1 MDAKIK
7 KILQKQFILVNSD
20 FNTFFNYICYSMK
33 IQIKTK
39 YKKMTKVIIKSFDEL
54 NDLKGKEL
62 GISEYYQITQEQIN
76 LFADATLD
84 HQWIHIDAE
93 KAKTDSPFGNTIA
106 HGYLTISILPH
117 LWNQI
122 VDVQNLKMQ
131 VNYGIEKFKFNA
143 PVLVNSKV
151 RLHARVVDVVNLRG
165 TVKANIGIKLEIEG
179 NRKPAYE
186 GEIVFLYHFNQ

>member
-1 MDAKIK
+1 M
-7 KILQKQFILVNSD
+7 S
-20 FNTFFNYICYSMK
+20 
-33 IQIKTK
+33 
-39 YKKMTKVIIKSFDEL
+39 KVIIKSFKEL
-54 NDLKGKEL
+54 EDLIGQDL
-62 GISEYYQITQEQIN
+62 GISDYHEFTQEQIN

-84 HQWIHIDAE
+84 HQWIHVDTE
-93 KAKTDSPFGNTIA
+93 KAKTESQFGNTIA

-131 VNYGIEKFKFNA
+131 VNYGIEKLKFNA

-151 RLHARVVDVVNLRG
+151 RLHAKVVNAVNLRG
-165 TVKANIGIKLEIEG
+165 TVRANIGIKLEIEG

-186 GEIVFLYHFNQ
+186 GEIVFLYHFND